1 MKLVVGLGNPGPR
14 YAETRHNVG
23 FRVADL
29 LRERWGLAEW
39 RNKFSG
45 LVAGGRIDDEPLS
58 LLKPMTFMN
67 LSGKSVLAAVRF
79 FKCEPDDLL
88 IVSDDVDL
96 PPGRLRMR
104 ARGSAGGQKGL
115 EDVLRLLGTQAVARL
130 RIGIGRP
137 AHGSVSDYVLGRFP
151 KDEAEIV
158 VPVLG
163 RAADA
168 VDRWRVE
175 GVDPAMNWTNRR
187 TPDEE

>member
-14 YAETRHNVG
+14 YAGTRHNVG

-29 LRERWGLAEW
+29 LRERWALAEW

-45 LVAGGRIDDEPLS
+45 LVAGGRIDDQPLS
-58 LLKPMTFMN
+58 LLKPMTFMK

-115 EDVLRLLGTQAVARL
+115 EDVLRILGTQAVARL

-137 AHGSVSDYVLGRFP
+137 AHGSISDHVLGRFP

-158 VPVLG
+158 VPVLA

-168 VDRWRVE
+168 VDRWRVD
-175 GVDPAMNWTNRR
+175 GVDPAMNWTNKR

>member
-158 VPVLG
+158 VPVLA

-168 VDRWRVE
+168 VDRWRVK

>member
-79 FKCEPDDLL
+79 FKCEPFRDRPRELGL
-88 IVSDDVDL
+88 FTMKEGLAKLFETDDVIRVFPL
-96 PPGRLRMR
+96 EGRGEPTE
-104 ARGSAGGQKGL
+104 AAAHK
-115 EDVLRLLGTQAVARL
+115 LLKKAL
-130 RIGIGRP
+130 
-137 AHGSVSDYVLGRFP
+137 
-151 KDEAEIV
+151 
-158 VPVLG
+158 
-163 RAADA
+163 AD
-168 VDRWRVE
+168 
-175 GVDPAMNWTNRR
+175 N
-187 TPDEE
+187 

>member
-14 YAETRHNVG
+14 YAGTRHNVG

-29 LRERWGLAEW
+29 LRERWALAEW

-45 LVAGGRIDDEPLS
+45 LVAGGRIDDQPLS

-115 EDVLRLLGTQAVARL
+115 EDVLRILGTQAVARL

-137 AHGSVSDYVLGRFP
+137 AHGSISDHVLGRFP

-158 VPVLG
+158 VPVLA

-168 VDRWRVE
+168 VDRWRVD
-175 GVDPAMNWTNRR
+175 GVDPAMNWTNKR

>member
-137 AHGSVSDYVLGRFP
+137 AHGSISDFVTGRFP

-158 VPVLG
+158 VPVLA

-168 VDRWRVE
+168 VDRWRVD

>member
-115 EDVLRLLGTQAVARL
+115 EDVLRILGTQAVARL

-137 AHGSVSDYVLGRFP
+137 AHGSISDYVTGRFP
-151 KDEAEIV
+151 NDEAEIV
-158 VPVLG
+158 VPVLA

>member
-29 LRERWGLAEW
+29 LCERWTLGEW

-115 EDVLRLLGTQAVARL
+115 EDVLRILGTQAVARL

-137 AHGSVSDYVLGRFP
+137 AHGSISDHVLGRFP

-158 VPVLG
+158 VPVLA

-168 VDRWRVE
+168 VDRWRAE

>member
-23 FRVADL
+23 FRVADR

-158 VPVLG
+158 VPVLA

-175 GVDPAMNWTNRR
+175 GVDSAMNWTNRR